1 MGQLAAASL
10 AQEVLNVWNPKILL
24 LVGIAGGLD
33 HTISLGDV
41 VASEQIVDYELGK
54 VSSEGFGPRWSVY
67 RTDAALLARI
77 RGWTRQNWQTYV
89 RSKRPR
95 GNAKPHLHTG
105 VYLSGNK
112 VIADERSAGA
122 LRAVWRKAAAI
133 DMEAAG
139 IASVLYHRQTP
150 PGFLVIKGICD
161 YADSKKNDDWQE
173 YAADA
178 AASCAYSFVLDQ
190 LEPADLI
197 STPATSDST
206 GELALRGL
214 RLALAEAFD
223 LGELKT
229 LCFDLNVDWDE
240 IPGVRK
246 SEKIVELVK
255 HLTRR
260 RKLEELIRLVNQE
273 RDNILKAYSQDGSA

>member
-1 MGQLAAASL
+1 M
-10 AQEVLNVWNPKILL
+10 
-24 LVGIAGGLD
+24 
-33 HTISLGDV
+33 
-41 VASEQIVDYELGK
+41 ASEQIVDYELGK